1 MEITLDLKAIGR
13 HIQEARE
20 RQNLTQEEVVL
31 RLGISDSY
39 VSRLE
44 RGKDKMSMYRFFTLA
59 TVLKASPSELLAGCC
74 PELNAACAKPNAHPE
89 REHIYELANRA
100 STPMLKTMC
109 AICDALV
116 NTADGL
122 K

>member
-20 RQNLTQEEVVL
+20 RQNLTQEEVAL
-31 RLGISDSY
+31 MLGIS
-39 VSRLE
+39 E

-74 PELNAACAKPNAHPE
+74 PELNAACAQPNAE